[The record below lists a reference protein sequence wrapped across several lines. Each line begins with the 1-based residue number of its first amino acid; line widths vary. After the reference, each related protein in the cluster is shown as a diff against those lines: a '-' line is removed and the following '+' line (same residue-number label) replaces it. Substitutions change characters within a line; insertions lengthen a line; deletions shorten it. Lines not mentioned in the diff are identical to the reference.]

1 MNSHETLDICVRGK
15 ARAAGFNPCPVPV
28 PLVAVLTVWI
38 AFSSPLT
45 ASGQVDDPRLLHPVR
60 IDSAP
65 VLDGELDDET
75 WAAAPICSE
84 DFISYWTVS
93 GEVLPY
99 RTRVWAAY
107 DADNLYFAFSCSD
120 PAPGQMTTSV
130 RSRDNIW
137 EEDWVGVG
145 LDAAGNGQGLYQFH
159 VNPNGIQGDQLCLAS
174 TGVNDTSVD
183 WVWYCGARIVDD
195 GYTVEIRIPLR
206 SLRFQSGDE
215 VRMGVIFFR
224 RINRLNLEGTWPEVP
239 VGQGFLGHTQVI
251 AYEGLNNQ
259 RKIEIL
265 PAFTSGSIQD
275 RLDPD
280 HWSSMETVNEVGV
293 SMKYNLTSSLAVEA
307 TLNPDF
313 SQVESDAFQ
322 IEVNQRYPLFFT
334 EKRPFFMESGNL
346 FNLAGTS
353 EESNMRTTVHTR
365 YIVDP
370 QWGAKL
376 TGEAGRTTFS
386 LLGAGDESAGREYEA
401 GSNPYPGRNADFTIG
416 RIKHSLGGENYT
428 GALYSGREWGESY
441 NRVLGAD
448 LFLRFREYQ
457 TIYSHVLYSTTR
469 APMAESAV
477 NGSAFHFTWDYYSQ
491 PLEAQLM
498 FEHFDDDFDM
508 DTAYFR
514 RTGFSHLYYYLC
526 PLFYP
531 DPDVFPHIRR
541 LRVFTYGF
549 FRHNRVSELNEYF
562 TQIVINPFMAWN
574 GWFRIDANL
583 NGESWGGVVYHKRFY
598 RFWSGVQ
605 FTRWLNV
612 FSIFRIGDAIFYD
625 PLNHY
630 MGDSINWRFQVT
642 LQPTENFN
650 QFFSY
655 VYETLE
661 NPATGRNQYT
671 VGILQSRTT
680 YQFNEYFFVRA
691 LFNYDSHREVILTD
705 LLASFTLIPGTVM
718 HLGYG
723 SLHENLEW
731 RDDEW
736 LDDSACR
743 TFYQRSRSIFFKASY
758 LFRF

>member
-1 MNSHETLDICVRGK
+1 VLSVLS
-15 ARAAGFNPCPVPV
+15 ARLSAFLPTVPSGF
-28 PLVAVLTVWI
+28 VLTGW
-38 AFSSPLT
+38 FLLFSPLIVSAQT
-45 ASGQVDDPRLLHPVR
+45 DGSGVLQPVR

-65 VLDGELDDET
+65 VLDGVLDEEVWT
-75 WAAAPICSE
+75 GVPICSE

-120 PAPGQMTTSV
+120 PEPGQMTTSI

-137 EEDWVGVG
+137 EEDWVGLG
-145 LDAAGNGQGLYQFH
+145 LDAAGNGQGLYQFY
-159 VNPNGIQGDQLCLAS
+159 VNPNGIQGDRLYLA
-174 TGVNDTSVD
+174 TTRTDDVSVD

-195 GYTVEIRIPLR
+195 GYTVEIRVPLR
-206 SLRFQSGDE
+206 SFRFQSGDE
-215 VRMGVIFFR
+215 VRMGVTFIR

-239 VGQGFLGHTQVI
+239 VGQSLLGHTQTI
-251 AYEGLNNQ
+251 GYRGLNSQ
-259 RKIEIL
+259 RKVEIL

-280 HWSSMETVNEVGV
+280 HWTAMDTVNEVGI
-293 SMKYNLTSSLAVEA
+293 SMKYSLTSSLAAEA

-346 FNLAGTS
+346 FSLSGTS

-376 TGEAGRTTFS
+376 TGEVGRTTFS
-386 LLGAGDESAGREYEA
+386 LLGAGDESAGREYDA
-401 GSNPYPGRNADFTIG
+401 GCNPYPGQNADFLIG
-416 RIKHSLGGENYT
+416 RWKRSLGGENYT
-428 GALYSGREWGESY
+428 GVLYSGREWGGSY
-441 NRVLGAD
+441 NRVAGAD
-448 LFLRFREYQ
+448 LFLRFGEYHS
-457 TIYSHVLYSTTR
+457 ISSHVLHSITR
-469 APMAESAV
+469 QPATDQAV
-477 NGSAFHFTWDYYSQ
+477 NGNVFHLTWDYRSQ
-491 PLEAQLM
+491 PLETQLM
-498 FEHFDDDFDM
+498 LEHFDDDFDM
-508 DTAYFR
+508 ATAYFR

-531 DPDVFPHIRR
+531 DPDVFPYIRR

-549 FRHNRVSELNEYF
+549 YRHNWVDELNEYF

-574 GWFRIDANL
+574 GWFRVDANL

-612 FSIFRIGDAIFYD
+612 LSVLRIGDAIYYD
-625 PLNHY
+625 PVDHY
-630 MGDSINWRFQVT
+630 KGDSINWRVQVT
-642 LQPTENFN
+642 LQPTGNFN

-661 NPATGRNQYT
+661 NPATGRCEYN
-671 VGILQSRTT
+671 VHVLQSRTT

-691 LFNYDSHREVILTD
+691 LLNYDSHRGVVLTD

-731 RDDEW
+731 RDGGWFE
-736 LDDSACR
+736 DSEYG
-743 TFYQRSRSIFFKASY
+743 TYYQRSRSIFFKASY
-758 LFRF
+758 LFRL